1 MNTSCDFYVHTSY
14 NKNRTLIEMSLVID
28 ILEIEKIRKNPFFRS
43 VKTGMELGELV
54 GTAAGKRR
62 ARIIREKGAA
72 GDLTSGFT
80 QELLDYDLRA
90 IRIGAQI

>member
-1 MNTSCDFYVHTSY
+1 MI
-14 NKNRTLIEMSLVID
+14 LD
-28 ILEIEKIRKNPFFRS
+28 ILEIDKVRKNPLFRS
-43 VKTGMELGELV
+43 IKIGLELGEIV

-62 ARIIREKGAA
+62 ARIIQEKGAA

-90 IRIGAQI
+90 IRMGAQI

>member
-1 MNTSCDFYVHTSY
+1 M
-14 NKNRTLIEMSLVID
+14 LIEMGLVVD
-28 ILEIEKIRKNPFFRS
+28 IFELEKLKSNPLFRS
-43 VKTGMELGELV
+43 IKIGAELGKIV

-90 IRIGAQI
+90 IRMGAQI

>member
-1 MNTSCDFYVHTSY
+1 M
-14 NKNRTLIEMSLVID
+14 IID
-28 ILEIEKIRKNPFFRS
+28 ILELEKAGKNPLLRS
-43 VKTGMELGELV
+43 VKLGLELGEIV

-90 IRIGAQI
+90 IRMGAQI

>member
-1 MNTSCDFYVHTSY
+1 M
-14 NKNRTLIEMSLVID
+14 IID
-28 ILEIEKIRKNPFFRS
+28 ILEIDKVRKNPLFRS
-43 VKTGMELGELV
+43 IKIGLELGEIV

-90 IRIGAQI
+90 IRMGAQI

>member
-14 NKNRTLIEMSLVID
+14 NKNRTSIKMIID
-28 ILEIEKIRKNPFFRS
+28 ILDINKVRKNPLFRS
-43 VKTGMELGELV
+43 IKIGAELGEIV

-80 QELLDYDLRA
+80 QELLEYDLRA
-90 IRIGAQI
+90 IRMGAQI

>member
-1 MNTSCDFYVHTSY
+1 MNTLCDFYDHISY
-14 NKNRTLIEMSLVID
+14 NKNRTSIKMIID
-28 ILEIEKIRKNPFFRS
+28 ILEIDKVRKNPLFRS
-43 VKTGMELGELV
+43 IKIGLELGEIV

-90 IRIGAQI
+90 IRMGAQI

>member
-1 MNTSCDFYVHTSY
+1 M
-14 NKNRTLIEMSLVID
+14 IID
-28 ILEIEKIRKNPFFRS
+28 ILEIEKIKSNPLYRS
-43 VKTGMELGELV
+43 VKLGIKLGEIV

-62 ARIIREKGAA
+62 ARIIQEKGAA

-90 IRIGAQI
+90 IRMGAQI

>member
-1 MNTSCDFYVHTSY
+1 MNTLCDFYVLTSY
-14 NKNRTLIEMSLVID
+14 NKNRTLIEMILD
-28 ILEIEKIRKNPFFRS
+28 ILEIDKVRKNPLFRS
-43 VKTGMELGELV
+43 IKIGLELGEIV

-90 IRIGAQI
+90 IRMGAQI

>member
-1 MNTSCDFYVHTSY
+1 MSY
-14 NKNRTLIEMSLVID
+14 NKNRTSIEMIID
-28 ILEIEKIRKNPFFRS
+28 ILEIEKIKSNPLYRS
-43 VKTGMELGELV
+43 VKLGIKLGEIV

-62 ARIIREKGAA
+62 ARIIQEKGAA

-90 IRIGAQI
+90 IRMGAQI

>member
-1 MNTSCDFYVHTSY
+1 M
-14 NKNRTLIEMSLVID
+14 LID
-28 ILEIEKIRKNPFFRS
+28 ILDIEKLKTSPLYRS
-43 VKTGMELGELV
+43 AKFGAELGRIV

-90 IRIGAQI
+90 IRMGAQI

>member
-1 MNTSCDFYVHTSY
+1 MV
-14 NKNRTLIEMSLVID
+14 LIVD
-28 ILEIEKIRKNPFFRS
+28 ILELEIVKGNPFYRS
-43 VKTGMELGELV
+43 AKFGYDIGTIV

-90 IRIGAQI
+90 IRMGAQI

>member
-1 MNTSCDFYVHTSY
+1 MNTSCDFYDRINY
-14 NKNRTLIEMSLVID
+14 NKNRTSIEMGLVVD
-28 ILEIEKIRKNPFFRS
+28 ILELEKLKSNPLYRS
-43 VKTGMELGELV
+43 IKFGAELGRIV

-62 ARIIREKGAA
+62 ARIIRERGAA

-90 IRIGAQI
+90 IRMGAQI

>member
-1 MNTSCDFYVHTSY
+1 M
-14 NKNRTLIEMSLVID
+14 LIKMIID
-28 ILEIEKIRKNPFFRS
+28 ILEIEKVRKNPLFRS
-43 VKTGMELGELV
+43 IKIGLELGEIV
-54 GTAAGKRR
+54 GIAAGKRR

-90 IRIGAQI
+90 IRMGAQI

>member
-1 MNTSCDFYVHTSY
+1 MNTSCGFYVHTSC
-14 NKNRTLIEMSLVID
+14 NKNRTLIEMGLVID
-28 ILEIEKIRKNPFFRS
+28 ILDLEKLKSNPLYRS
-43 VKTGMELGELV
+43 IKIGVELGEIV

-90 IRIGAQI
+90 IRMGAQI

>member
-1 MNTSCDFYVHTSY
+1 MNTSCDFYVRTSY
-14 NKNRTLIEMSLVID
+14 NNNRTLIEMILD
-28 ILEIEKIRKNPFFRS
+28 ILEIEKVRKNPLFRS
-43 VKTGMELGELV
+43 IKIGFELGEIV

-90 IRIGAQI
+90 IRMGAQI

>member
-1 MNTSCDFYVHTSY
+1 MI
-14 NKNRTLIEMSLVID
+14 LD
-28 ILEIEKIRKNPFFRS
+28 ILEIDKVRKNPLFRS
-43 VKTGMELGELV
+43 IKIGVELGEIV

-90 IRIGAQI
+90 IRMGAQI

>member
-1 MNTSCDFYVHTSY
+1 MNTSCDFYVLTSY
-14 NKNRTLIEMSLVID
+14 NKNRTLIEMILD
-28 ILEIEKIRKNPFFRS
+28 ILEIDKVRKNPLFRS
-43 VKTGMELGELV
+43 IKIGLELGEIV

-90 IRIGAQI
+90 IRMGAQI

>member
-1 MNTSCDFYVHTSY
+1 MNTSCDFYVHTNY
-14 NKNRTLIEMSLVID
+14 NKNRMLIEMILD
-28 ILEIEKIRKNPFFRS
+28 ILEIEKVRKNPLMRS
-43 VKTGMELGELV
+43 IKIGFELGEIV

-90 IRIGAQI
+90 IRMGAQI

>member
-1 MNTSCDFYVHTSY
+1 MNTSCDFYVHTNY
-14 NKNRTLIEMSLVID
+14 NKNRMLIKMIFD
-28 ILEIEKIRKNPFFRS
+28 ILEVEKLKSNPLYRS
-43 VKTGMELGELV
+43 IKIGIELGEIV

-90 IRIGAQI
+90 IRMGAQI

>member
-1 MNTSCDFYVHTSY
+1 MNTSCDFYVHTNY
-14 NKNRTLIEMSLVID
+14 NKNRTSIEMILD
-28 ILEIEKIRKNPFFRS
+28 ILEIDKVRKNPLFRS
-43 VKTGMELGELV
+43 IKFGAELGEIV

-90 IRIGAQI
+90 IRMGAQI

>member
-1 MNTSCDFYVHTSY
+1 MG
-14 NKNRTLIEMSLVID
+14 LVID
-28 ILEIEKIRKNPFFRS
+28 ILDLEKLKSNPLYRS
-43 VKTGMELGELV
+43 IKIGVELGEIV

-90 IRIGAQI
+90 IRMGAQI

>member
-1 MNTSCDFYVHTSY
+1 M
-14 NKNRTLIEMSLVID
+14 IID
-28 ILEIEKIRKNPFFRS
+28 ILDINKVRKNPLFRS
-43 VKTGMELGELV
+43 IKIGAELGEIV

-80 QELLDYDLRA
+80 QELLEYDLRA
-90 IRIGAQI
+90 IRMGAQI

>member
-1 MNTSCDFYVHTSY
+1 
-14 NKNRTLIEMSLVID
+14 LIEMILD
-28 ILEIEKIRKNPFFRS
+28 ILEIDKVRKNPLFRS
-43 VKTGMELGELV
+43 IKIGLELGEIV

-90 IRIGAQI
+90 IRMGAQI